1 MITEKIKTRFAP
13 SPTGFAHIGNFRTAY
28 FNWLFSKNKGGDFL
42 LRIDDTDLARN
53 RTEAIDIIYQTMD
66 WLRLDY
72 TFLFNQSDTARQ
84 DRYTEVSQEFL
95 KRGLAMREG
104 DGEAIVIKPV
114 KDLQALGVSVPTEW
128 FDQISGRIRVDL
140 NQLDHLVIKTS
151 SGSFLYNFTSIIDD
165 SDSGITDVIRGADHQ
180 QNTPKQ
186 LLMQELYRIVF
197 PERSILPPRFHHI
210 GLIFK
215 DGQKMSKRE
224 NAASLIYYKE
234 QDYHYEAI
242 LNFMLRMG
250 WGPKV
255 DDKTA
260 AMISQGRAVGLF
272 SEGKMKGSSSNFDQ
286 AKLDSYDRKYK
297 AIDKKANINEN
308 NKEAKQIS
316 L

>member
-1 MITEKIKTRFAP
+1 MAKYMKNNKVRTRFAP

-28 FNWLFSKNKGGDFL
+28 FNWLFSKNRGGDFL

-53 RTEAIDIIYQTMD
+53 RTEAIEIIYQTMD

-72 TFLFNQSDTARQ
+72 TFLFNQSDSERQARY
-84 DRYTEVSQEFL
+84 REVSSLFL
-95 KRGLAMREG
+95 QKGFAVREG
-104 DGEAIVIKPV
+104 EGEAIVIKPV
-114 KDLQALGVSVPTEW
+114 EELLSLGVEVPHHWTDE
-128 FDQISGRIRVDL
+128 ISGKIRVDL

-165 SDSGITDVIRGADHQ
+165 SDSDITDVIRGTDHQ

-186 LLMQELYRIVF
+186 ILIQELYRLCF
-197 PERSILPPRFHHI
+197 PDRSILLPRFHHI

-215 DGQKMSKRE
+215 DGAKMSKRE

-234 QDYHYEAI
+234 QGYHPEAI
-242 LNFMLRMG
+242 LNFLLRMG

-260 AMISQGRAVGLF
+260 AMISQSRATSLF
-272 SEGKMKGSSSNFDQ
+272 SEGKMKGASSNFDQ

-297 AIDKKANINEN
+297 ALDKKLAN
-308 NKEAKQIS
+308 
-316 L
+316 

>member
-1 MITEKIKTRFAP
+1 MEKVRTRFAP

-53 RTEAIDIIYQTMD
+53 RTEAIDIIYQTMY
-66 WLRLDY
+66 WLKLDH
-72 TFLFNQSDTARQ
+72 TFLFNQTDIDRQ
-84 DRYTEVSQEFL
+84 ERYREVSEEFL
-95 KRGLAMREG
+95 KRGFAIREG
-104 DGEAIVIKPV
+104 EGEAIVIKPV
-114 KDLQALGVSVPTEW
+114 KDLQALGVAVPTEW
-128 FDQISGRIRVDL
+128 FDQLSGRIRVDL

-165 SDSGITDVIRGADHQ
+165 SDSDITDVIRGTDHQ

-186 LLMQELYRIVF
+186 ILIQELYRLCF
-197 PERSILPPRFHHI
+197 PERSILLPRFHHI

-234 QDYHYEAI
+234 QGYHPEAI
-242 LNFMLRMG
+242 LNFLLRMG

-260 AMISQGRAVGLF
+260 AMISQSRATSLF
-272 SEGKMKGSSSNFDQ
+272 SEGKMKGASSNFDQ

-297 AIDKKANINEN
+297 ALDKKAG
-308 NKEAKQIS
+308 Q
-316 L
+316 

>member
-1 MITEKIKTRFAP
+1 MKIKTRFAP

-28 FNWLFSKNKGGDFL
+28 FNWLYSKNKGGDFF

-66 WLRLDY
+66 WLKLDH
-72 TFLFNQSDTARQ
+72 TFLFNQSDMGRQ
-84 DRYTEVSQEFL
+84 ERYMEVSQRLLELGF
-95 KRGLAMREG
+95 AVREG
-104 DGEAIVIKPV
+104 EGEAIVIRPV
-114 KDLQALGVSVPTEW
+114 KDLLSLGIEVPTEW
-128 FDQISGRIRVDL
+128 TDQISGKIRVDL

-165 SDSGITDVIRGADHQ
+165 SDSNITDVIRGADHQ

-186 LLMQELYRIVF
+186 ILIQELYRLAF
-197 PERSILPPRFHHI
+197 PERPIITPRFHHI

-224 NAASLIYYKE
+224 NAASLMYYKD
-234 QDYHYEAI
+234 QGYHYEAI
-242 LNFMLRMG
+242 LNFLLRMG
-250 WGPKV
+250 WGPKI

-260 AMISQGRAVGLF
+260 AMISQERAVGLF
-272 SEGKMKGSSSNFDQ
+272 SEGKMKGASSNFDQ

-297 AIDKKANINEN
+297 ALDKKAALI
-308 NKEAKQIS
+308 
-316 L
+316 

>member
-1 MITEKIKTRFAP
+1 MEKVRTRFAP

-28 FNWLFSKNKGGDFL
+28 FNWLFSKNRGGDFL

-72 TFLFNQSDTARQ
+72 TFLFNQSDTERQAR
-84 DRYTEVSQEFL
+84 YGEVSSLFL
-95 KRGLAMREG
+95 EKGFAVREG

-114 KDLQALGVSVPTEW
+114 EELLSLGVEVPHHWTDE
-128 FDQISGRIRVDL
+128 ISGKIRVDL
-140 NQLDHLVIKTS
+140 NQLNHLVIKTS
-151 SGSFLYNFTSIIDD
+151 SGSYLYNFTSIIDD
-165 SDSGITDVIRGADHQ
+165 SDSSITDVIRGTDHQ

-186 LLMQELYRIVF
+186 ILIQNLYRLCCPDREI
-197 PERSILPPRFHHI
+197 ILPRFHHI

-224 NAASLIYYKE
+224 NAASLMYYKE
-234 QDYHYEAI
+234 QGYHPEAI
-242 LNFMLRMG
+242 LNFLLRMG

-255 DDKTA
+255 DDKSA
-260 AMISQGRAVGLF
+260 AMISQSRAVSLF
-272 SEGKMKGSSSNFDQ
+272 SEGKMKGASSNFDQ

-297 AIDKKANINEN
+297 ALDKKAG
-308 NKEAKQIS
+308 

>member
-1 MITEKIKTRFAP
+1 MEKVRTRFAP

-53 RTEAIDIIYQTMD
+53 RTEAIDIIYQTMY
-66 WLRLDY
+66 WLKLDH
-72 TFLFNQSDTARQ
+72 TFLFNQSDIGRQ
-84 DRYTEVSQEFL
+84 ERYREVSEEFL
-95 KRGLAMREG
+95 KRGFAIREG
-104 DGEAIVIKPV
+104 EGEAIVIKPV
-114 KDLQALGVSVPTEW
+114 KDLQALGVAVPTEW
-128 FDQISGRIRVDL
+128 FDQLSGRIRVDL

-165 SDSGITDVIRGADHQ
+165 SDSDITDVIRGTDHQ

-186 LLMQELYRIVF
+186 ILIQELYRLCF
-197 PERSILPPRFHHI
+197 PERSILLPRFHHI

-224 NAASLIYYKE
+224 NAASLMYYKE
-234 QDYHYEAI
+234 QGYHPEAI
-242 LNFMLRMG
+242 LNFLLRMG

-260 AMISQGRAVGLF
+260 AMISQSRAVSLF
-272 SEGKMKGSSSNFDQ
+272 SEGKMKGASSNFDQ

-297 AIDKKANINEN
+297 ALDKKAG
-308 NKEAKQIS
+308 Q
-316 L
+316 

>member
-1 MITEKIKTRFAP
+1 MDKVRTRFAP

-28 FNWLFSKNKGGDFL
+28 FNWLFSKNRGGDFL

-72 TFLFNQSDTARQ
+72 TFLFNQSDSERQARY
-84 DRYTEVSQEFL
+84 REVSSLFL
-95 KRGLAMREG
+95 EKGFAVREG
-104 DGEAIVIKPV
+104 EGEAIVIKPV
-114 KDLQALGVSVPTEW
+114 EELLSLGVEVPHHWTDE
-128 FDQISGRIRVDL
+128 ISGKIRADL
-140 NQLDHLVIKTS
+140 NQLNHLVIKTS
-151 SGSFLYNFTSIIDD
+151 SGSFLYNFTSIVDD
-165 SDSGITDVIRGADHQ
+165 SDSKITDVIRGTDHQ

-186 LLMQELYRIVF
+186 ILIQNLYRLCC
-197 PERSILPPRFHHI
+197 PEREILLPRFHHI

-215 DGQKMSKRE
+215 DGAKMSKRE

-234 QDYHYEAI
+234 HGYHPEAI
-242 LNFMLRMG
+242 LNFLLRMG

-260 AMISQGRAVGLF
+260 AMISQARAVHLF
-272 SEGKMKGSSSNFDQ
+272 SEGKMKGASSNFDQ

-297 AIDKKANINEN
+297 ALDKKAG
-308 NKEAKQIS
+308 

>member
-1 MITEKIKTRFAP
+1 MNKVRTRFAP

-28 FNWLFSKNKGGDFL
+28 FNWLFSRNRGGDFL

-72 TFLFNQSDTARQ
+72 TFLFNQSDVERQAR
-84 DRYTEVSQEFL
+84 YGEVSSLFL
-95 KRGLAMREG
+95 EKGFAVREG

-114 KDLQALGVSVPTEW
+114 EELLSLGVEVPHYWNDE
-128 FDQISGRIRVDL
+128 ISGKIRVDL
-140 NQLDHLVIKTS
+140 NQLNHLVIKTS
-151 SGSFLYNFTSIIDD
+151 SGSYLYNFASIIDD
-165 SDSGITDVIRGADHQ
+165 SDSNITDVIRGTDHQ

-186 LLMQELYRIVF
+186 ILIQNLYRLCC
-197 PERSILPPRFHHI
+197 PEREILLPRFHHI

-224 NAASLIYYKE
+224 NAASLMYYKE
-234 QDYHYEAI
+234 QGYHPEAI
-242 LNFMLRMG
+242 LNFLLRMG

-255 DDKTA
+255 DDKSA
-260 AMISQGRAVGLF
+260 AMISQARAVSLF
-272 SEGKMKGSSSNFDQ
+272 SEGKMKGASSNFDQ

-297 AIDKKANINEN
+297 ALDKKAG
-308 NKEAKQIS
+308 

>member
-1 MITEKIKTRFAP
+1 MEKVRTRFAP

-66 WLRLDY
+66 WLKLDY
-72 TFLFNQSDTARQ
+72 TFLFNQSDAARQ
-84 DRYTEVSQEFL
+84 ERYREVSKKFL
-95 KRGLAMREG
+95 ERGFAIREG
-104 DGEAIVIKPV
+104 EGEAIVIKPV
-114 KDLQALGVSVPTEW
+114 KELQALGVTVPTEW
-128 FDQISGRIRVDL
+128 FDQLSGRIRVDL
-140 NQLDHLVIKTS
+140 NQLDHLVVKTS

-165 SDSGITDVIRGADHQ
+165 SDSEITDVIRGTDHQ

-186 LLMQELYRIVF
+186 ILIQELYRLSF
-197 PERSILPPRFHHI
+197 PERSILLPKFHHI

-224 NAASLIYYKE
+224 NAASLMYYKE
-234 QDYHYEAI
+234 QGYHHEAI
-242 LNFMLRMG
+242 LNFLLRMG

-260 AMISQGRAVGLF
+260 AMISQERAIGLF
-272 SEGKMKGSSSNFDQ
+272 SEGKMKGASSNFDQ

-297 AIDKKANINEN
+297 ALDKKA
-308 NKEAKQIS
+308 S
-316 L
+316 LI